1 MVLSTRTCIVAALSV
16 LAAVQTLAQTCPVL
30 VDVDLVGHDI
40 ASTDQTDPGQCCSDC
55 KATKGCK
62 AFNWFDGV
70 CYLKSAKGAVVPLP
84 GGKSGVLQSKRDP
97 TTQPQSSTTTKGA
110 VVPLPGVLESK
121 PAPTSKPTETTTSK
135 PTPKP
140 TTSPSVTTP
149 APTSAS
155 PTPATTPAPTPA
167 TTPASTAMPTPAPT
181 PAPTSDPSCPRIRK
195 SWDAL
200 TAAEKETFVSAIEI
214 AMDRGLYQ
222 KFVLIHQ
229 EQMGNREA
237 HGTCVFLF
245 WHRKYLLGFENMLR
259 SLGDQYKCL
268 TLPYWDYVQNY
279 ATMQNTPQ
287 AQRCTSIETCSAIA
301 TGLGGSTQ
309 GSTSS
314 ASFFGYVYPSN
325 RCVNQRPV
333 NHMCTT
339 PGSASCPK
347 CTPRGNWAKTAMI
360 SDMGIASVRQS
371 VLGGSDILTVSRNI
385 ENSPH
390 NILHNTLNGP
400 MANAQI
406 SPVDPIFFMHHNT
419 IDLLHTIYYHCKV
432 ESLNLSDLQ
441 QQNDL
446 RSFQGCSTSNGETV
460 GPTSSLRMRL
470 VVSGQ
475 TIEVANDPLIG
486 SFFKDL
492 PTQYYKLTDARQL
505 GYSFDIKG
513 LLGDMYTTCGSMSH
527 ANVTIDHVV
536 EPVVLAENQNVLAFE
551 DAVLTQADSQ
561 GLTTDEAYV
570 EVQKMNL
577 LLQENCMPGSVA
589 DFTPEFKAEW
599 HITGSSKS
607 FALLQDIKSGTNPV
621 RIEHWQDILFKYYD
635 CRGDVKQVA

>member
-1 MVLSTRTCIVAALSV
+1 
-16 LAAVQTLAQTCPVL
+16 
-30 VDVDLVGHDI
+30 
-40 ASTDQTDPGQCCSDC
+40 
-55 KATKGCK
+55 
-62 AFNWFDGV
+62 
-70 CYLKSAKGAVVPLP
+70 
-84 GGKSGVLQSKRDP
+84 
-97 TTQPQSSTTTKGA
+97 
-110 VVPLPGVLESK
+110 
-121 PAPTSKPTETTTSK
+121 
-135 PTPKP
+135 
-140 TTSPSVTTP
+140 
-149 APTSAS
+149 
-155 PTPATTPAPTPA
+155 
-167 TTPASTAMPTPAPT
+167 MPTPAPT

-513 LLGDMYTTCGSMSH
+513 LLGDMYTTCGSSSSSTGGIESVQEVSH

-561 GLTTDEAYV
+561 GLTTDEAYL

>member
-1 MVLSTRTCIVAALSV
+1 MVLSTRTCIVVALSA
-16 LAAVQTLAQTCPVL
+16 LAAVQTLAQTCTIL
-30 VDVDLVGHDI
+30 DDVDLTGTDI
-40 ASTDQTDPGQCCSDC
+40 TTTDQTDSGQCCSDC
-55 KATKGCK
+55 EATPGCR
-62 AFNWFDGV
+62 AYNWFDGV
-70 CYLKSAKGAVVPLP
+70 CFLKSEKGEPTPLN
-84 GGKSGVLQSKRDP
+84 GGKS
-97 TTQPQSSTTTKGA
+97 
-110 VVPLPGVLESK
+110 GVLESK
-121 PAPTSKPTETTTSK
+121 PAPT
-135 PTPKP
+135 
-140 TTSPSVTTP
+140 
-149 APTSAS
+149 TSA
-155 PTPATTPAPTPA
+155 PATTSAPT
-167 TTPASTAMPTPAPT
+167 T
-181 PAPTSDPSCPRIRK
+181 APTSDPSCPRIRK

-245 WHRKYLLGFENMLR
+245 WHRKYILGFENMLR

-279 ATMQNTPQ
+279 ATMQNTTQ
-287 AQRCTSIETCSAIA
+287 AQRCTSIETCAPVA

-314 ASFFGYVYPSN
+314 ASFFGQTFPSN

-339 PGSASCPK
+339 AGSASCPK
-347 CTPRGNWAKTAMI
+347 CTPRGNWANTGMI
-360 SDMGIASVRQS
+360 SDMGIANVRQS

-390 NILHNTLNGP
+390 NILHNTLSGP

-406 SPVDPIFFMHHNT
+406 SPVDPIFFLHHNT

-432 ESLNLSDLQ
+432 ESLNLNDLE

-475 TIEVANDPLIG
+475 AIEVANDLLIG

-505 GYSFDIKG
+505 GYSFDIVG
-513 LLGDMYTTCGSMSH
+513 LLGDLYTTCGSSRSSRHSRSSTRGIERVRGVSH

-536 EPVVLAENQNVLAFE
+536 EPIVRAEAKNVLAFE
-551 DAVLTQADSQ
+551 DAVLAQAENQ
-561 GLTTDEAYV
+561 GLTTDEAYL

-589 DFTPEFKAEW
+589 DFTPEFKAQW

-621 RIEHWQDILFKYYD
+621 RIEHWQDILAQYYH
-635 CRGDVKQVA
+635 CRGDVKEVA

>member
-1 MVLSTRTCIVAALSV
+1 
-16 LAAVQTLAQTCPVL
+16 
-30 VDVDLVGHDI
+30 
-40 ASTDQTDPGQCCSDC
+40 
-55 KATKGCK
+55 
-62 AFNWFDGV
+62 
-70 CYLKSAKGAVVPLP
+70 
-84 GGKSGVLQSKRDP
+84 
-97 TTQPQSSTTTKGA
+97 
-110 VVPLPGVLESK
+110 
-121 PAPTSKPTETTTSK
+121 
-135 PTPKP
+135 
-140 TTSPSVTTP
+140 
-149 APTSAS
+149 
-155 PTPATTPAPTPA
+155 
-167 TTPASTAMPTPAPT
+167 
-181 PAPTSDPSCPRIRK
+181 
-195 SWDAL
+195 
-200 TAAEKETFVSAIEI
+200 
-214 AMDRGLYQ
+214 MDRGLYQ

-229 EQMGNREA
+229 EQMSNREA
-237 HGTCVFLF
+237 HGTCVFMF

-287 AQRCTSIETCSAIA
+287 AQRCTSIETCAPVA

-314 ASFFGYVYPSN
+314 ASFFGHTYPSN

-347 CTPRGNWAKTAMI
+347 CTPRGNWANTAMI
-360 SDMGIASVRQS
+360 SDMGIANVRQS
-371 VLGGSDILTVSRNI
+371 VLGGSDILTVSDNI

-390 NILHNTLNGP
+390 NILHNTLSGP
-400 MANAQI
+400 MANPQM
-406 SPVDPIFFMHHNT
+406 SPMDPIFFLHHNT

-432 ESLNLSDLQ
+432 ESLNLNDLE

-470 VVSGQ
+470 VVLDQ
-475 TIEVANDPLIG
+475 AIEVANDHLVG

-505 GYSFDIKG
+505 GYSFDIVG
-513 LLGDMYTTCGSMSH
+513 LLGDLYTTCGSSRSSTRGIERVRGVSH

-536 EPVVLAENQNVLAFE
+536 EPIVLAEAKNVLAFE
-551 DAVLTQADSQ
+551 DAVLAQAENQ
-561 GLTTDEAYV
+561 GLTTDEAYM

-589 DFTPEFKAEW
+589 DFTPEFKAQW

-621 RIEHWQDILFKYYD
+621 RIEHWQDILAQYYH
-635 CRGDVKQVA
+635 CRGDVKEVE

>member
-1 MVLSTRTCIVAALSV
+1 
-16 LAAVQTLAQTCPVL
+16 
-30 VDVDLVGHDI
+30 
-40 ASTDQTDPGQCCSDC
+40 
-55 KATKGCK
+55 
-62 AFNWFDGV
+62 
-70 CYLKSAKGAVVPLP
+70 
-84 GGKSGVLQSKRDP
+84 
-97 TTQPQSSTTTKGA
+97 
-110 VVPLPGVLESK
+110 
-121 PAPTSKPTETTTSK
+121 
-135 PTPKP
+135 
-140 TTSPSVTTP
+140 
-149 APTSAS
+149 
-155 PTPATTPAPTPA
+155 
-167 TTPASTAMPTPAPT
+167 
-181 PAPTSDPSCPRIRK
+181 
-195 SWDAL
+195 
-200 TAAEKETFVSAIEI
+200 
-214 AMDRGLYQ
+214 
-222 KFVLIHQ
+222 
-229 EQMGNREA
+229 
-237 HGTCVFLF
+237 
-245 WHRKYLLGFENMLR
+245 
-259 SLGDQYKCL
+259 
-268 TLPYWDYVQNY
+268 
-279 ATMQNTPQ
+279 
-287 AQRCTSIETCSAIA
+287 
-301 TGLGGSTQ
+301 
-309 GSTSS
+309 
-314 ASFFGYVYPSN
+314 
-325 RCVNQRPV
+325 
-333 NHMCTT
+333 MCTT

-513 LLGDMYTTCGSMSH
+513 LLGDMYTTCGSSSSSTGGIESVREVSH

-551 DAVLTQADSQ
+551 DAVLAQADSQ
-561 GLTTDEAYV
+561 GLTTDEAYL

-621 RIEHWQDILFKYYD
+621 RIEHWQDILSKFYN
-635 CRGDVKQVA
+635 CRGDVKEVV

>member
-1 MVLSTRTCIVAALSV
+1 
-16 LAAVQTLAQTCPVL
+16 
-30 VDVDLVGHDI
+30 
-40 ASTDQTDPGQCCSDC
+40 
-55 KATKGCK
+55 
-62 AFNWFDGV
+62 
-70 CYLKSAKGAVVPLP
+70 
-84 GGKSGVLQSKRDP
+84 
-97 TTQPQSSTTTKGA
+97 
-110 VVPLPGVLESK
+110 
-121 PAPTSKPTETTTSK
+121 
-135 PTPKP
+135 
-140 TTSPSVTTP
+140 
-149 APTSAS
+149 
-155 PTPATTPAPTPA
+155 
-167 TTPASTAMPTPAPT
+167 MPTPAPT

-200 TAAEKETFVSAIEI
+200 TAAEQDTFKSAIEI
-214 AMDRGLYQ
+214 AVDRGLYQ

-245 WHRKYLLGFENMLR
+245 WHRKYILGFENMLR

-287 AQRCTSIETCSAIA
+287 AQRCTSIETCSPIA

-347 CTPRGNWAKTAMI
+347 CTPRGNWANTAMI
-360 SDMGIASVRQS
+360 SDMGIANVRQS
-371 VLGGSDILTVSRNI
+371 VLGGSNILTVSNNI

-390 NILHNTLNGP
+390 NILHNTLGGP
-400 MANAQI
+400 MANAGI
-406 SPVDPIFFMHHNT
+406 SPMDPIFFMHHNT
-419 IDLLHTIYYHCKV
+419 IDLLHTIYYHCK
-432 ESLNLSDLQ
+432 
-441 QQNDL
+441 
-446 RSFQGCSTSNGETV
+446 
-460 GPTSSLRMRL
+460 
-470 VVSGQ
+470 
-475 TIEVANDPLIG
+475 
-486 SFFKDL
+486 DL

-505 GYSFDIKG
+505 GYSFDIVG
-513 LLGDMYTTCGSMSH
+513 LLGDLYTTCGSSRSSRRSRSSTRGIERVRGVSH
-527 ANVTIDHVV
+527 ANVAIDHVV
-536 EPVVLAENQNVLAFE
+536 EPIVLAEAKNVLAFE
-551 DAVLTQADSQ
+551 DAVLAQAENQ
-561 GLTTDEAYV
+561 GLTTDEAYL
-570 EVQKMNL
+570 ELQKMNL

-607 FALLQDIKSGTNPV
+607 FALLQDIKSWTNPV
-621 RIEHWQDILFKYYD
+621 RIEHWQDILAQYYH
-635 CRGDVKQVA
+635 